1 MSGRVDQVK
10 DIFDTIRVFV
20 VDLDSMAF
28 DGDAF
33 FSFKVHVIE
42 DLIHHFPVTDG
53 IGGLKQSICQS
64 RFTMIDMRNDAEI
77 PDFFHRMGSA
87 VKRLVI
93 LFIEMCKV
101 SHFKYA
107 YALEYHNTN

>member
-1 MSGRVDQVK
+1 MSGSVNEVK
-10 DIFDTIRVFV
+10 DIFNAIRMIV
-20 VDLDSMAF
+20 VDLDGMAF
-28 DGDAF
+28 DGNTL

-42 DLIHHFPVTDG
+42 DLIHHFSFTDG

-64 RFTMIDMRNDAEI
+64 RFTMIDMGNDAEI